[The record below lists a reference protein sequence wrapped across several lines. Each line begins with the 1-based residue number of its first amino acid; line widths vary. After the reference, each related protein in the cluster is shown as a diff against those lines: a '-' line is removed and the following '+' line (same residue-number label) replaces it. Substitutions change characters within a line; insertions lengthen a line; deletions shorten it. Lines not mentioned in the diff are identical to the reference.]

1 MPEMDKAF
9 FDAAKENLNHSKIN
23 YMNLAGIIPV
33 TVEER
38 HVATR
43 LPANYM
49 HMNHVG
55 IVYAGSYFVFAEASG
70 ATLIKCTYAGAYVP
84 IIKSMNV
91 DYVKASKG
99 DLFIDLTISEQEAA
113 EKIAYI
119 EEHGRGQYPMDIAIS
134 NSDGET
140 CANMHIVFY
149 LIKKQEGN
157 G

>member
-1 MPEMDKAF
+1 MAEMTQEF
-9 FDAAKENLNHSKIN
+9 FDAAKESLNHSKIN
-23 YMNLAGIIPV
+23 YMNMAGILPV

-70 ATLIKCTYAGAYVP
+70 ATLIKCTYAGAYTP
-84 IIKSMNV
+84 IIKSCSI
-91 DYVKASKG
+91 DYVRPAKK
-99 DLFIDLTISEQEAA
+99 DLLIDISISEEQAK

-119 EEHGRGQYPMDIAIS
+119 EEHGKGSYPLDIPVMDL
-134 NSDGET
+134 DHEL
-140 CANMHIVFY
+140 CATVHIVFY
-149 LIKKQEGN
+149 LIKKQEGHN
-157 G
+157 

>member
-1 MPEMDKAF
+1 MEAMDSAF
-9 FDAAKENLNHSKIN
+9 FEAAAESLNHSKIN
-23 YMNLAGIIPV
+23 YMNMAGKQPV

-38 HVATR
+38 HVVTR

-70 ATLIKCTYAGAYVP
+70 ATLIKCTYAGRYTP
-84 IIKSMNV
+84 IIKSCSI
-91 DYVKASKG
+91 DYVRPAAR
-99 DLFIDLTISEQEAA
+99 DLVIDLSMDEDTAR

-119 EEHGRGQYPMDIAIS
+119 EEKGRGRYPLDIPVKDAG
-134 NSDGET
+134 GEL
-140 CANMHIVFY
+140 CATVHIVYY
-149 LIKKQEGN
+149 LIRNHEN

>member
-84 IIKSMNV
+84 IIKSVNV
-91 DYVKASKG
+91 D
-99 DLFIDLTISEQEAA
+99 
-113 EKIAYI
+113 
-119 EEHGRGQYPMDIAIS
+119 PMDIAIS

>member
-1 MPEMDKAF
+1 MEAMDSAF
-9 FDAAKENLNHSKIN
+9 FEAAAESLNHSKIN
-23 YMNLAGIIPV
+23 YMNMAGIQPV

-38 HVATR
+38 HVVTR

-70 ATLIKCTYAGAYVP
+70 ATLIKCTYAAR
-84 IIKSMNV
+84 
-91 DYVKASKG
+91 
-99 DLFIDLTISEQEAA
+99 

-119 EEHGRGQYPMDIAIS
+119 EEKGRGRYPLDIPVKDAG
-134 NSDGET
+134 GEL
-140 CANMHIVFY
+140 CATVHIVYY
-149 LIKKQEGN
+149 LIRNHEN

>member
-1 MPEMDKAF
+1 MAF
-9 FDAAKENLNHSKIN
+9 RRLNRKNEDA
-23 YMNLAGIIPV
+23 
-33 TVEER
+33 
-38 HVATR
+38 
-43 LPANYM
+43 
-49 HMNHVG
+49 
-55 IVYAGSYFVFAEASG
+55 
-70 ATLIKCTYAGAYVP
+70 
-84 IIKSMNV
+84 NV

>member
-1 MPEMDKAF
+1 MEAMDSAF
-9 FDAAKENLNHSKIN
+9 FEAAAESLNHSKIN
-23 YMNLAGIIPV
+23 YMNMAGIQPV

-38 HVATR
+38 HVVTR

-70 ATLIKCTYAGAYVP
+70 ATLI
-84 IIKSMNV
+84 I
-91 DYVKASKG
+91 
-99 DLFIDLTISEQEAA
+99 FIDLSMDEDTAR

-119 EEHGRGQYPMDIAIS
+119 EEKGRGRYPLDIPVKDAG
-134 NSDGET
+134 GEL
-140 CANMHIVFY
+140 CATVHIVYY
-149 LIKKQEGN
+149 LIRNHEN